1 MRQRLGGD
9 KIATPAIGAR
19 HSVRLQPVSAR
30 RDQKVDRGKSASE
43 QKQSQTSSCRS
54 VRPALAALDRA
65 NSSLLA
71 PTSTPTS
78 IRRLPLLPLLC
89 CDTRPHR
96 TAPHRT
102 APHRIG
108 IWSSKQSMAYVG
120 PPKNSGGGGGGED
133 SFFSHAQDHDRIP
146 GASSDAGDAPS
157 AMVSAPSNSMSLQPD
172 TSITQKMLSAVTGSV
187 LTSLLV
193 TPLDVVR
200 VRLQAQSG
208 PSSYNSTTSSPFAR
222 LPPNLGVSACCREVF
237 YVSNQSQYCVA
248 SAPAATAVDQ
258 MLISECAA
266 EETQRRTFNS
276 TLDGLRKIARNEGL
290 STLWRGLSPTLAM
303 AVPAN
308 VIYFAGYDW
317 LRTSHSSPVTGRI
330 DDAYAPLVAG
340 SAARVLAAIAVS
352 PIEMFRTRMQAS
364 HPDAATPTGVFKDTL
379 SGVQEMVKSEGYRSL
394 WRGLSLTLWRDVP
407 FSAFYWW
414 GYEYGREALH
424 DARERR
430 RARDPTNRP
439 RSRSTSELDH
449 KTVLTDSFI
458 AGASAGAIAAFAT
471 TPFDVGKTR
480 QQTVR
485 HSQASSNGTPSGV
498 RPEDR
503 SMPRFLW
510 HMFKTEGA
518 AGLFKGWAARC
529 LKVAPAC
536 AIMISSYEIGKKM
549 AGGINEKKAGP
560 SE

>member
-1 MRQRLGGD
+1 
-9 KIATPAIGAR
+9 
-19 HSVRLQPVSAR
+19 
-30 RDQKVDRGKSASE
+30 
-43 QKQSQTSSCRS
+43 
-54 VRPALAALDRA
+54 
-65 NSSLLA
+65 
-71 PTSTPTS
+71 
-78 IRRLPLLPLLC
+78 
-89 CDTRPHR
+89 
-96 TAPHRT
+96 
-102 APHRIG
+102 
-108 IWSSKQSMAYVG
+108 MAYFG
-120 PPKNSGGGGGGED
+120 PSKNLKDGNGD
-133 SFFSHAQDHDRIP
+133 NSFQQAQNHDRI
-146 GASSDAGDAPS
+146 ASDGDGDAS
-157 AMVSAPSNSMSLQPD
+157 ITSAPSNSMALQPD
-172 TSITQKMLSAVTGSV
+172 TSISQKMLSAVTGSV
-187 LTSLLV
+187 LTSLLGMLFLELGPLNSLQLLTTTIV

-200 VRLQAQSG
+200 VRLQAQPG
-208 PSSYNSTTSSPFAR
+208 PSSYISTTSLPFAR

-237 YVSNQSQYCVA
+237 YVPNQSQYCVA
-248 SAPAATAVDQ
+248 SAPTAAAVDE
-258 MLISECAA
+258 MLISECLA

-317 LRTSHSSPVTGRI
+317 LRTSKNSPVTANVG
-330 DDAYAPLVAG
+330 DAYAPLIAG
-340 SAARVLAAIAVS
+340 SAARIMAAMVVS

-364 HPDAATPTGVFKDTL
+364 HPEAASPTGVFKDTL
-379 SGVQEMVKSEGYRSL
+379 AGVQDMVKTEGYRSL

-430 RARDPTNRP
+430 RAQDPTTRP
-439 RSRSTSELDH
+439 RSRSISELDH
-449 KTVLTDSFI
+449 RTVLTDSFI
-458 AGASAGAIAAFAT
+458 AGASAGAIAAFGT

-480 QQTVR
+480 QQTAR
-485 HSQASSNGTPSGV
+485 HSHKSANGAPSGV

-510 HMFKTEGA
+510 HIFKTEGT

-549 AGGINEKKAGP
+549 AGGINEKKAGV
-560 SE
+560 SEE